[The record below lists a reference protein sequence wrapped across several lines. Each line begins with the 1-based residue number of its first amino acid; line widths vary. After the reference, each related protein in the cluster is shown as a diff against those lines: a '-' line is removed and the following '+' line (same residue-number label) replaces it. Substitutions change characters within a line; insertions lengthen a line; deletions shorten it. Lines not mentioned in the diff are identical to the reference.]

1 MANAKKCD
9 RCGKYYMDG
18 EKTAHDADGYYIGGI
33 TTLSIKGNSIT
44 KYDLCDNCIKK
55 LMIFLDNEEVAE
67 S

>member
-9 RCGKYYMDG
+9 RCGKYYTNSEKRYTVDG
-18 EKTAHDADGYYIGGI
+18 LYVGGI

-44 KYDLCDNCIKK
+44 KYDLCDDCIKK
-55 LMIFLDNEEVAE
+55 LLTFLDNIEVIE